1 MRFKQFVEEL
11 TGIQANQAKDA
22 HEPTGEASVSS
33 SNPLVQSEINKSL
46 GRELNVILFSVDEG
60 FQKIRKVLHRYAFDM
75 PSLYEPDPDG
85 DELIIEINQF
95 GLNELPLNIYILYF
109 RTDGGSFEF
118 YAEVGDDERMEY
130 LIMDGIEEE

>member
-11 TGIQANQAKDA
+11 TGIEANQAKDA
-22 HEPTGEASVSS
+22 HEPTGEGSISS
-33 SNPLVQSEINKSL
+33 LNPLVQTEINKAL

-60 FQKIRKVLHRYAFDM
+60 FQKIRKVLHRYGFDI

-85 DELIIEINQF
+85 DELVIEINQF
-95 GLNELPLNIYILYF
+95 GLDELPLNIYILYY
-109 RTDGGSFEF
+109 RTDEGAFEF
-118 YAEVGDDERMEY
+118 YSEIGNDDKMEK

>member
-11 TGIQANQAKDA
+11 TGIEPNQAKDA

-33 SNPLVQSEINKSL
+33 LNPLVQTEINSRL
-46 GRELNVILFSVDEG
+46 GRELGEYILSVDNG
-60 FQKIRKVLHRYAFDM
+60 FQRIRKVLHRYGFDL

-95 GLNELPLNIYILYF
+95 GLNDLSLNIYILYY
-109 RTDGGSFEF
+109 RTDEGAFEF
-118 YAEVGDDERMEY
+118 YSEIGDDARMEY